1 MTIVPVGT
9 CRKGSRPGGRGT
21 VRPVRRGLR
30 IRLGALA
37 LASLG
42 APSCDSKRTE
52 VVVVLDTDVP
62 RTDMDGYRILV
73 FGSEDLSAGA
83 PEENAV
89 TDRAFPILDEPPFQ
103 LPASFGVAPRDGDA
117 DRMVRIVAQ
126 GRLTALESVDNPFG
140 EMGIET
146 SAVTGFLEGEVRQL
160 DLVLAAGCAGVEC
173 SAGLTCA
180 ENGCIDERVEVG
192 RLPPWPPATD

>member
-1 MTIVPVGT
+1 
-9 CRKGSRPGGRGT
+9 
-21 VRPVRRGLR
+21 VRRALR
-30 IRLGALA
+30 IHLGALA

-42 APSCDSKRTE
+42 APSCDSARTE

-73 FGSEDLSAGA
+73 FGPEDLSPAT
-83 PEENAV
+83 PEEDAV
-89 TDRAFPILDEPPFQ
+89 TDRTFPILDEPPFQ

-140 EMGIET
+140 KMGIET
-146 SAVTGFLEGEVRQL
+146 SAVTGFVGGEVRQL
-160 DLVLAAGCAGVEC
+160 DLFLKAA
-173 SAGLTCA
+173 CA
-180 ENGCIDERVEVG
+180 EIDCNSGQTCSEDGCIDERVDVG
-192 RLPPWPPATD
+192 SLPRWPPPTE